1 MARIRPEPAS
11 WSVTH
16 SDWGAYRLN
25 KRKRLSITTF
35 FPAYN
40 DEKSIGTMV
49 DTAMAVLGANCSDF
63 EVIVVNDGSAD
74 GTAAVLEKL
83 KEKHAPFMRV
93 VTHPEN
99 RGYGAALRSGFA
111 AARKEFVF
119 YTDGDGQYD
128 ASELPRLIELM
139 DADVGLVN
147 GYKLERRDPSHR
159 IAIGFLYNRF
169 ARWLFGVRIRDID
182 CDYRLIRKVALN
194 DAQLKSSSGTIC
206 VELVR
211 MIELSPWRVV
221 ETGVHHYPRLHGRSQ
236 FFRIGSLINTFSQL
250 LELYWRIVL
259 RPERPAR
266 ERRVA

>member
-1 MARIRPEPAS
+1 MS
-11 WSVTH
+11 
-16 SDWGAYRLN
+16 
-25 KRKRLSITTF
+25 TTKPIAISCF

-40 DEKSIGTMV
+40 DEQSIGKMV
-49 DTAMAVLGANCSDF
+49 ETALQALRTHAADF
-63 EVIVVNDGSAD
+63 EVIVVNDGSRD
-74 GTAAVLEKL
+74 GTAAVLEEL
-83 KEKHAPFMRV
+83 RVKHAPHVNV

-128 ASELPRLIELM
+128 AGELPRLINLM
-139 DADVGLVN
+139 EADVGLVN
-147 GYKLERRDPSHR
+147 GYKLERRDPGHR
-159 IAIGFLYNRF
+159 VAIGFLYNRF

-182 CDYRLIRKVALN
+182 CDYRLIRRVALN
-194 DAQLKSSSGTIC
+194 DAELQSSSGTIC

-236 FFRIGSLINTFSQL
+236 FFRLRSLLTTLSQL
-250 LELYWRIVL
+250 IKLYWRIVL
-259 RPERPAR
+259 RPSRSAR
-266 ERRVA
+266 RMAKHSPDRVA